1 MRGLRLKRGPLYL
14 ATIVLMH
21 LACMS
26 LIVWLSF

>member
-1 MRGLRLKRGPLYL
+1 MCELRLKPGPLHL

-21 LACMS
+21 FVCMS